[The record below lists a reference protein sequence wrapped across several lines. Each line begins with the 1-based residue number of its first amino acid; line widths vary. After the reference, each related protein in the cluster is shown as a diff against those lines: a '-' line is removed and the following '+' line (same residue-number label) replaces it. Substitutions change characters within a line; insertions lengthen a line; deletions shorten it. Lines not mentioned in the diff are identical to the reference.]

1 MAQTLRLL
9 LLEDDDT
16 DAELTTA
23 ALRRGGLDMVIERA
37 WSREGMEQALS
48 QRWDAVIS
56 DYVMPQFSALAALAL
71 IKSRGLDLPFIIVSG
86 AVGEQTAVDAMKAGA
101 HDYVYK
107 GDLSRLT
114 AALEREIAEARL
126 RQHAR
131 LAEANLRNSETLLNS
146 IVNTA
151 ADGIIVVAANGTV
164 EFANPAVERMFGYKP
179 LELMG
184 RGLQQILCIEPGKPV
199 PWLPAPHGRGLNTEL
214 RNREFEALRRDGG
227 NLPVEVTAN
236 PMRIDGELKATI
248 VLRDTS
254 ERKRSEARIRQLA
267 HYDELTGL
275 PNRALL
281 TQLLERA
288 LDGARQKDQRL
299 AVMFIDLDR
308 FKIVNDTLG
317 HHVGDDVLKQVAARL
332 AAILSRSD
340 SIARLGGDEFVVLMR
355 QFDNTQRVGE
365 MAQRILDTLAAP
377 FILDGQEYHLSGSV
391 GVSTYPD
398 DSNDAQTLLRNADI
412 AMYRAKESGKNAYQ
426 FHSAQM
432 NVHSFERLVLERFL
446 RRALEHDEF
455 LLHYQPQIEAATG
468 RVIGM
473 EALLRWQ
480 NPAMGLISPAKFIPI
495 AEETGLIVPIG
506 EAVLRRACEDT
517 IAWERLGLGPL
528 RVAVNLSAHQLAD
541 ERLMDIVRAALEQT
555 QLDPSHLELE
565 ITESV
570 VMQNAD
576 RAAALLRELR
586 AMGLHLAIDD
596 FGTGYSS
603 LGYLKRFPVNTVKID
618 RSFITDIPGD
628 PDDIAITRAVIAM
641 AHSLRLQVTAEG
653 VETHE
658 QLDFLAKLGCEQMQ
672 GYFFSKPLPA
682 ETFENW
688 LRERRQLES
697 TAGITVLLEK
707 AS

>member
-1 MAQTLRLL
+1 
-9 LLEDDDT
+9 
-16 DAELTTA
+16 
-23 ALRRGGLDMVIERA
+23 
-37 WSREGMEQALS
+37 
-48 QRWDAVIS
+48 
-56 DYVMPQFSALAALAL
+56 
-71 IKSRGLDLPFIIVSG
+71 
-86 AVGEQTAVDAMKAGA
+86 
-101 HDYVYK
+101 
-107 GDLSRLT
+107 
-114 AALEREIAEARL
+114 
-126 RQHAR
+126 
-131 LAEANLRNSETLLNS
+131 
-146 IVNTA
+146 
-151 ADGIIVVAANGTV
+151 
-164 EFANPAVERMFGYKP
+164 
-179 LELMG
+179 
-184 RGLQQILCIEPGKPV
+184 
-199 PWLPAPHGRGLNTEL
+199 
-214 RNREFEALRRDGG
+214 
-227 NLPVEVTAN
+227 
-236 PMRIDGELKATI
+236 
-248 VLRDTS
+248 VLRDS
-254 ERKRSEARIRQLA
+254 SDRKRSEERIRQLA

-275 PNRALL
+275 PNRTLL
-281 TQLLERA
+281 MLLLERA
-288 LDGARQKDQRL
+288 LADARQKDERL
-299 AVMFIDLDR
+299 AVLFIDMDR

-317 HHVGDDVLKQVAARL
+317 HHVGDDVLKQVAQRL
-332 AAILSRSD
+332 AGILGSSD

-355 QFDNTQRVGE
+355 HCDNTQRLGE

-377 FILDGQEYHLSGSV
+377 FILDSQEYHLSGSV

-412 AMYRAKESGKNAYQ
+412 AMYRAKENGKNAYQ

-455 LLHYQPQIEAATG
+455 LLHYQPQIESTSG

-495 AEETGLIVPIG
+495 AEETGLIVAIG

-517 IAWERLGLGPL
+517 IAWENMGLGPL

-541 ERLMDIVRAALEQT
+541 EGLMQTVRNTLEHT
-555 QLDPSHLELE
+555 RLDPSHLELE

-618 RSFITDIPGD
+618 RSFITDIPSD

-653 VETHE
+653 VETNA

-672 GYFFSKPLPA
+672 GYLFSKPLPA
-682 ETFENW
+682 DVFESWLQGRRKIEAAGKTETAYDK
-688 LRERRQLES
+688 L
-697 TAGITVLLEK
+697 AK
-707 AS
+707 AT